1 MNTKGL
7 LAEPDFTNLEKYLQS
22 GDRTENSFIY

>member
-7 LAEPDFTNLEKYLQS
+7 LVEPDFANLEKYLQS
-22 GDRTENSFIY
+22 GDRTEITET